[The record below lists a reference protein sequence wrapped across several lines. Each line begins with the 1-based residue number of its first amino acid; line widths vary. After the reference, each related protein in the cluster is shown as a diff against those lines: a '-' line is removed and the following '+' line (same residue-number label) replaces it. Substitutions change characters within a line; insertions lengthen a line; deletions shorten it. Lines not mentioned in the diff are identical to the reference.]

1 MSMQDPISDLLTR
14 IRNGQAS
21 GKVTISLPS
30 SKQKVAIVDLLKK
43 EGYIA
48 DFSVS
53 GDEKKVLEISL
64 KYFQGKPVVEMI
76 KRVSRPGLRI
86 YKRSNELPK
95 IMNGL
100 GIAVISTSKGLMT
113 DRAARKDGLG
123 GEVICYVA

>member
-53 GDEKKVLEISL
+53 GDEKKKFLKSALSISKASL
-64 KYFQGKPVVEMI
+64 
-76 KRVSRPGLRI
+76 
-86 YKRSNELPK
+86 
-95 IMNGL
+95 
-100 GIAVISTSKGLMT
+100 
-113 DRAARKDGLG
+113 
-123 GEVICYVA
+123 